1 MAVNVKKDY
10 GSTRNRKPDITNLV
24 YGKVPPQATEMERA
38 VLGALML
45 EKDCI
50 PLVMGIIKTADCFY
64 VDAHQKIY
72 TVIQRLYDG
81 GMPVDLFMVTEAIVK
96 AGHLDAIGGAYYL
109 TELTSDVVTSAHV
122 EAHALVIVEK
132 FLKREMIRYAGCI
145 IRDAYEETT
154 DALDLIELSQT
165 DLYKISN
172 NIGSG
177 EVEHISQI
185 IPEVLSESEDLRGND
200 KEITGVPTKILAI
213 DKLTL
218 GWQNSDFIVLAA
230 RPAVGKTAFSLN
242 IALGAAQEGFAT
254 ALFSLEMSKAQLV
267 KRLIADYSST
277 EAEKIRSPHR
287 MSDNEW
293 AAFVKESLN
302 LGKLPIYIDDKA
314 SITVSEIRSKAF
326 SLKTKHDI
334 KLLIVDY
341 LQLVQSSVSGNE
353 NDRLTQI
360 SRDLKVLAKD
370 LNIPV
375 IALSQ
380 LNREAKGI
388 PTVSQLRGSGAIE
401 QDADIVIL
409 MYHGDAKDMQNIVM
423 VEFPKFRNG
432 ATDKV
437 VLEFDKTYQR
447 FKEKKD
453 TVSTPQSIQVGDST
467 FRPLPKDYFKD

>member
-1 MAVNVKKDY
+1 MANDIKKDF
-10 GSTRNRKPDITNLV
+10 GNTKNRKPDITNLV
-24 YGKVPPQATEMERA
+24 YGKVPPQAPDMESA

-50 PLVMGIIKTADCFY
+50 PQVMGIIKTSDCFY
-64 VDAHQKIY
+64 VDAHQKIFKA
-72 TVIQRLYDG
+72 IQRLYDG
-81 GMPVDLFMVTEAIVK
+81 GMPIDLLTVTEGLRKTDELEIV
-96 AGHLDAIGGAYYL
+96 GGAYYL
-109 TELTSDVVTSAHV
+109 TKLTMNVVTSAHV

-145 IRDAYEETT
+145 IRDAYEEST

-165 DLYKISN
+165 ELYKISN
-172 NIGSG
+172 NIGGG

-185 IPEVLSESEDLRGND
+185 IPGVLAESEALRGED
-200 KEITGVPTKILAI
+200 KEVTGVPTKISAI

-218 GWQNSDFIVLAA
+218 GWQKSDFIVLAA

-254 ALFSLEMSKAQLV
+254 ALFSLEMSKSQLV

-277 EAEKIRSPHR
+277 EAGKIRSPHR
-287 MSDNEW
+287 MSDTEW
-293 AAFVKESLN
+293 DVFVRESLK
-302 LGKLPIYIDDKA
+302 LGGLPIYIDDKA
-314 SITVSEIRSKAF
+314 SITVSEIRAKAF

-334 KLLIVDY
+334 RLLVVDY
-341 LQLVQSSVSGNE
+341 LQLVQSPVKGNKNE
-353 NDRLTQI
+353 QLEQI
-360 SRDLKVLAKD
+360 SRDLKILAKD
-370 LNIPV
+370 LDIPV

-380 LNREAKGI
+380 LNREGTGV
-388 PTVSQLRGSGAIE
+388 PTVAQLRGSGAIE
-401 QDADIVIL
+401 QDADMVIL

-437 VLEFDKTYQR
+437 ALEFDKTYQR
-447 FKEKKD
+447 FREK
-453 TVSTPQSIQVGDST
+453 TEVSMPQSIKVGEST
-467 FRPLPKDYFKD
+467 YRPLPPNYFND